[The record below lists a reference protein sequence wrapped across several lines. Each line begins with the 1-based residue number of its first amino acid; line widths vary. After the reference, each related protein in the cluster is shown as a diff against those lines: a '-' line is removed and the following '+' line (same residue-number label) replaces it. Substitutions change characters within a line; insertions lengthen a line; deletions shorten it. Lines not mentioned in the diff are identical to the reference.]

1 MALSW
6 LQRWLKKSRPLSRS
20 TRRHTLAI
28 EALEDRTVPTFLP
41 AVTLP
46 VGVDP
51 RSVTVA
57 DFNHDGTPDLAV
69 VNGGS
74 SSTSQSVSV
83 LLGDGRG
90 SFHPAVTTAVVN
102 GGAANGNAQSVVA
115 GDFNR
120 DGLTDLAL
128 NTTGPSGPAVEVLLG
143 KGDGS
148 FQPNHLILP
157 VGSTPFS
164 VAAGDFDHNGAL
176 DLVTAN
182 SNGTVSV
189 LLGNGTATARSR
201 RPWSLRPAAATN
213 SRLRPWPWATSTATA
228 GPTW

>member
-1 MALSW
+1 MAQSW
-6 LQRWLKKSRPLSRS
+6 LQRLLKKSRPLSRS
-20 TRRHTLAI
+20 AWRHTLAI
-28 EALEDRTVPTFLP
+28 ETLEDRTVPSFLP
-41 AVTLP
+41 AITFP

-51 RSVTVA
+51 RAVTVA

-69 VNGGS
+69 VNAGS

-90 SFHPAVTTAVVN
+90 SFHPAVTTAVLN
-102 GGAANGNAQSVVA
+102 GGAGLSVAA

-128 NTTGPSGPAVEVLLG
+128 TTAGNGTNPAVEVLLG
-143 KGDGS
+143 QGDGS
-148 FQPNHLILP
+148 FQTNHLILP
-157 VGSTPFS
+157 VGQSPLS

-189 LLGNGTATARSR
+189 LLGNGDGSF
-201 RPWSLRPAAATN
+201 RPRVDLAVDGSPHSVAVGDFN
-213 SRLRPWPWATSTATA
+213 
-228 GPTW
+228 